1 MLAFV
6 TQICTIMWQDASS
19 STPQTSAIFVGQVR
33 EPPDVSQTN
42 SVAETGEDELCGAA
56 PLSTLVVVIVFYRR
70 DVLK

>member
-6 TQICTIMWQDASS
+6 TQIYTIIWQDASS
-19 STPQTSAIFVGQVR
+19 PTTQTSSIFIGQVR

-42 SVAETGEDELCGAA
+42 SVAETGENELSGAA
-56 PLSTLVVVIVFYRR
+56 PLPTLVVVIVIYRR